1 MWRTSCLIALLSIFL
16 NLLVCEEVQAKQKE
30 IDDTLSLVLSLPDGK
45 WRNASMYKK
54 PSAHAFMNF
63 FDGWRNGNL

>member
-1 MWRTSCLIALLSIFL
+1 M
-16 NLLVCEEVQAKQKE
+16 CEEVQAKQKE

-63 FDGWRNGNL
+63 LMDDVMAIYRYVN